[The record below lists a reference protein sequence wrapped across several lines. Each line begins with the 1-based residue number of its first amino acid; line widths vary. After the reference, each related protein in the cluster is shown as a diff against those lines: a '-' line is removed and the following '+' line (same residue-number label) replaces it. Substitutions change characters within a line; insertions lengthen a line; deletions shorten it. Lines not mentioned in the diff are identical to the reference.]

1 MHKSFNAL
9 EIGRFRSQAKQQAR
23 AGATGHLQALNAIA
37 LDHGYT
43 DWSLL
48 MKHAKPD
55 ATGPVPFMFM
65 RTEGEMAS
73 AMRLVIASP
82 GARRDFQTRGDYA
95 RSKVEDIQARF
106 VSAANAV
113 DFAIAYMESA
123 LRVPRYSAPLESVA
137 HQEMRLWL
145 PYSALGMGTDDSAPQ
160 ILVNRQYK
168 PVGDISG
175 QHVTYEDH
183 AHLHLNAS
191 LADRATFSHRPGAT
205 GFLYNDGCTP
215 WRSRTNGEGYLARLQ
230 SLRSVLMKSR
240 A

>member
-9 EIGRFRSQAKQQAR
+9 EIGRFRSQAKKQAR

-37 LDHGYT
+37 LEHGYT

-48 MKHAKPD
+48 MKHADPN
-55 ATGPVPFMFM
+55 ALAAPFMFL
-65 RTEGEMAS
+65 RTDGQMAL
-73 AMRLVIASP
+73 AMRLVQPP
-82 GARRDFQTRGDYA
+82 GPRHGRYQTRGEYA

-113 DFAIAYMESA
+113 DFAVAYMESA
-123 LRVPRYSAPLESVA
+123 LRVPRYSAPLASVA
-137 HQEMRLWL
+137 NHEMHLWL
-145 PYSALGMGTDDSAPQ
+145 PYSALGMGTDDSGPQ

-168 PVGDISG
+168 PVGDVSG

-183 AHLHLNAS
+183 THLHLNAS
-191 LADRATFSHRPGAT
+191 QADRAIFSHRPGAT